1 MSLINKKLIRILP
14 EEIGKWVTS
23 ESAGGLFL
31 LIDNACQV
39 TYEDLDAV
47 VGALDASKIMRGPYG
62 GKMIAALVSK
72 AVEHLKGRKKITVLI
87 HDPGKFLET
96 TGEDTWEDDAYEALG
111 NSCGIIDGV
120 FPKIKGADNGKK

>member
-39 TYEDLDAV
+39 TYEDLDAAIGV
-47 VGALDASKIMRGPYG
+47 YNTAKIMRGPYG
-62 GKMIAALVSK
+62 GKMIASLAAK
-72 AVEHLKGRKKITVLI
+72 AKQHVAKAKLAILI

-96 TGEDTWEDDAYEALG
+96 TGEDTWEEDTYKSLG
-111 NSCGIIDGV
+111 TSCAIIDGV